1 MGLRSF
7 IRTIPDFPSPG
18 IQFRDIT
25 SLLCDAAAY
34 RHVIDRF
41 LARYRTRDLDA
52 VVGIESRG
60 FIFAPTLAYLME
72 LPLIPIRREG
82 KLPHTKLK
90 QEYALECG
98 NKVVGIHTDA
108 PTQGQRALV
117 VADLLAMGEYAT
129 RGQQA
134 C

>member
-1 MGLRSF
+1 MR
-7 IRTIPDFPSPG
+7 
-18 IQFRDIT
+18 
-25 SLLCDAAAY
+25 DAAAY

-82 KLPHTKLK
+82 KLPHTKLQ